1 MLPPTLF
8 FTLYVYALHEV
19 TFVTSQPFK
28 GREIEAKIS
37 LAHTCEADERRTKS
51 DR

>member
-1 MLPPTLF
+1 MLPQTLF
-8 FTLYVYALHEV
+8 FTLYVYTLHEV

-37 LAHTCEADERRTKS
+37 FAHPCEADERRTKS